1 MHKCMHKDLIKLKSF
16 FMTKEWI
23 SKIKRQ
29 TTEWEKSFANDMT
42 NKELISKMYKQF
54 KQLII
59 KKTNQIKNE

>member
-1 MHKCMHKDLIKLKSF
+1 MHKDLIKLKSF
-16 FMTKEWI
+16 FMTKEAI
-23 SKIKRQ
+23 SKMKRQ

-59 KKTNQIKNE
+59 RKNNTIKNEQKT